1 MTPTRAVLLGAV
13 LWLLTAIVLGASGAL
28 RGVPAPA
35 LVSLVASLVI
45 ILLVA
50 SWTVPSLRR
59 FARTV
64 DLRLLA
70 GFHLV
75 RLVGLHFVLLGA
87 RGLLP
92 GLFVVAAGWGNLL
105 VAVLALLL
113 LVWMP
118 PGSSRGR
125 SWWLAWNV
133 LGLAVALSVGI
144 VLLILGR
151 SAPEPMLRV
160 LPLSLLPSF
169 IAPIAVTTHVWML
182 LRLANS
188 DSGRL

>member
-1 MTPTRAVLLGAV
+1 VLV
-13 LWLLTAIVLGASGAL
+13 
-28 RGVPAPA
+28 
-35 LVSLVASLVI
+35 VSLVIV
-45 ILLVA
+45 LLVA
-50 SWTVPSLRR
+50 SFTVPPLRR
-59 FARTV
+59 FARTA

-75 RLVGLHFVLLGA
+75 RFVGLHFVILGV

-92 GLFVVAAGWGNLL
+92 NLFVLVAGWGNLV
-105 VAVLALLL
+105 VAILAMLLL
-113 LVWMP
+113 LRVP
-118 PGSSRGR
+118 PGSPAGR

-133 LGLAVALSVGI
+133 LGLAVALSVGL
-144 VLLILGR
+144 VLLVLGR

-169 IAPIAVTTHVWML
+169 VAPIAVTTHVWML